1 MNKQLDDNA
10 RMQKKFSEGSMR
22 IFNKRWILICSM
34 ILCANGFQ
42 ILIAQQPDS
51 SSSDEINALK
61 QKEKMI
67 RDRFQRFEDRIF
79 RLRDQLLELEPEN
92 AEKLTR
98 ALQRSGELG
107 LMDKLSAII
116 EQLHSPSTLQNAADA
131 QSDWVN
137 QVDQLLAIL
146 LARDSEN
153 EERKDDIQRLL
164 EYKEKLS
171 EILSEQIELRDQAAQ
186 KSLAKRMSQ
195 QLDQA
200 IRRVDELLKRQKK
213 LTPDQNDAKQQQQ
226 LSRDTRQLAEDVK
239 RLSKPQTDA
248 SKDSPSLEG
257 ARSKAES
264 ASESLQSGS
273 QSMSKASELSKQSQ
287 SSQAK
292 QQQKSAE
299 KALEEAREKLQQAK
313 DKLQEKSSSEK
324 MAEEQ
329 DQLAEK
335 TGELAEK
342 MDKEASEDSP
352 SEQENQS
359 GDSQNSSSPGTKN
372 LKQAQGNMKGASE
385 GLKQQ
390 REQDA
395 MEDQDKA
402 IEQLEQ
408 AQKALEEELNKLRKE
423 ERGEMLR
430 DLEVRFREMLSKQ
443 RAINEATVIL
453 DEFGKENFK
462 RDQRLQLA
470 DLATQEN
477 VLSQKAATCLHILEE
492 DATTVIF
499 PRVVEQVSEDMNIVA
514 SRLTHLKVGSLTQSI
529 ENEIV
534 ETLEQLLGAI
544 QQMQQENE
552 QGDQQ
557 GSNPQSNEDQPLLP
571 NSAELKL
578 LRASQFRVNTRTEA
592 IADAIEEG
600 TESPDTGKDALL
612 TVAKRQVECSS
623 MATEMRDRQKLP
635 Q

>member
-1 MNKQLDDNA
+1 MNKQHHDNSNIQNNF
-10 RMQKKFSEGSMR
+10 RDGSKC
-22 IFNKRWILICSM
+22 IFNKRWVLICSL

-42 ILIAQQPDS
+42 ILVAQPSDP
-51 SSSDEINALK
+51 SSSDEVNALE

-67 RDRFQRFEDRIF
+67 RDRFGRFEDRIF

-98 ALQRSGELG
+98 TLQRSGELG
-107 LMDKLSAII
+107 LMDKLNGII
-116 EQLHSPSTLQNAADA
+116 EQLQDPSTLQDAADA
-131 QSDWVN
+131 QADWVK
-137 QVDQLLAIL
+137 QVDLLLAIL

-153 EERKDDIQRLL
+153 EGRKDEIQRLL

-171 EILSEQIELRDQAAQ
+171 KILSEQKDLRDQATQ
-186 KSLAKRMSQ
+186 KGLAKQMGM

-213 LTPDQNDAKQQQQ
+213 LSTNPNDAKQQKQ
-226 LSRDTRQLAEDVK
+226 LSRDTKQLAQDVK
-239 RLSKPQTDA
+239 RLSKLPSDVSKESQSLNQA
-248 SKDSPSLEG
+248 SSQ
-257 ARSKAES
+257 AES

-273 QSMSKASELSKQSQ
+273 QSMSKASESLNQSQ
-287 SSQAK
+287 TSKAK
-292 QQQKSAE
+292 QQQKNAE
-299 KALEEAREKLQQAK
+299 EALQEAREKLQQAK
-313 DKLQEKSSSEK
+313 DMLQEKSSLKK

-335 TGELAEK
+335 TGGLAEK

-352 SEQENQS
+352 SEQESQS
-359 GDSQNSSSPGTKN
+359 GDSPSSSSPGSKN
-372 LKQAQGNMKGASE
+372 LKQAQGNMKGASK
-385 GLKQQ
+385 GLQQ
-390 REQDA
+390 NREQDA
-395 MEDQDKA
+395 IEDQDKA

-453 DEFGKENFK
+453 DDYGKENFK

-477 VLSQKAATCLHILEE
+477 TLSQKAATCLHILEE

-499 PRVVEQVSEDMNIVA
+499 PRVVEHVSEDMAIVA
-514 SRLTHLKVGSLTQSI
+514 GRLTHLKVGSLTQSI
-529 ENEIV
+529 EKEIV

-557 GSNPQSNEDQPLLP
+557 GGEQQSKDDQPLLP

-578 LRASQFRVNTRTEA
+578 LRASQFRVNSRTEA

-600 TESPDTGKDALL
+600 TESPDTGKDALQ